1 MENDNNVIGTET
13 NVDVV
18 DENDKKEID
27 NQEFIDSIEKPEET
41 QPIKKKKTKKI
52 LCVVFICVLIA
63 GLIVTYFKLNENVF
77 KVQNMI
83 DNIGEITLDSEK
95 VIQEAEAA
103 FNALSDSEKK
113 RVNNKNILEESKEQY
128 SNLLI
133 ESFEDSWLYNQMKSI
148 VNSSMALYN
157 PKMTFNKSEKTL
169 TITISVNS
177 DIEELLIYYPTL
189 AKPTWNQVVKNLNG
203 LGKSCY
209 DLVEDYGIDV
219 VLEMYPESSSYLMLF
234 ESLNGET
241 KFDVLD

>member
-1 MENDNNVIGTET
+1 MENENNVIGTET
-13 NVDVV
+13 NIDVV
-18 DENDKKEID
+18 DKDDKKEID
-27 NQEFIDSIEKPEET
+27 NQEFCEDIENPEEIK
-41 QPIKKKKTKKI
+41 PAKKKKTKKI
-52 LCVVFICVLIA
+52 LCVVFICVLIV

-95 VIQEAEAA
+95 VIQEAEDS
-103 FNALSDSEKK
+103 FNTLSDSEKK
-113 RVNNKNILEESKEQY
+113 RVKNKDVLEKSKEQY

-133 ESFEDSWLYNQMKSI
+133 ESFENSSLYNQMKSI
-148 VNSSMALYN
+148 VNSGMALYN

-169 TITISVNS
+169 TITLSVDS

>member
-1 MENDNNVIGTET
+1 MENENNVISIET

-18 DENDKKEID
+18 DENGKKEID
-27 NQEFIDSIEKPEET
+27 NQEFCEDIENPEEIK
-41 QPIKKKKTKKI
+41 PAKKKKTKKI
-52 LCVVFICVLIA
+52 LCVVFICVLIV

-95 VIQEAEAA
+95 VIQEAEDA

-113 RVNNKNILEESKEQY
+113 RVKNKDVLEKSKEQY

-133 ESFEDSWLYNQMKSI
+133 ESFENSSLYSQMKNI

-157 PKMTFNKSEKTL
+157 PEMTFNKSEKTL
-169 TITISVNS
+169 TITLSVSS